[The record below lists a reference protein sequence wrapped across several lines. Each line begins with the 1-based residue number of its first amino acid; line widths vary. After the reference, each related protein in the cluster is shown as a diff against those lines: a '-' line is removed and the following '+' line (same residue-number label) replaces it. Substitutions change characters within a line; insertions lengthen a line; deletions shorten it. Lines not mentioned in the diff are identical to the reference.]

1 MIQALQE
8 TLSAVGAH
16 RGTMRDAA
24 LMYAAAGLDV
34 FPCAPGGKQPLTTR
48 GYRDAT
54 TGARRIRGWW
64 AWQPKANIGIA
75 TGHGL
80 DVLDIDVHA
89 GGDGYAVL
97 ERLHR
102 TGMVTGALAAVRTPS
117 GGTHLY
123 FPSEADRPQ
132 QTWSRGTSHV
142 DFRGTDG
149 YVLAPP
155 STVIDRGRRAGYT
168 ILTLNTEPRP
178 VDGDRIRE
186 LLTPIRPRVTVT
198 TALAGSAPAE
208 SERLTHWLGAAV
220 EGNRNASLFWAAC
233 RLAEHGIDEQGIHDL
248 LDRPALGVGLGAREI
263 DATIRSAWRTVQLT
277 PAADAGGRSAGPVP
291 GAVRR

>member
-1 MIQALQE
+1 MTPDLYE
-8 TLSAVGAH
+8 TLSAVRAH
-16 RGTMRDAA
+16 TGTIRDAA
-24 LMYAAAGLDV
+24 LIYAAAGLAV
-34 FPCAPGGKQPLTTR
+34 FPCAPGGKLPLTER

-64 AWQPKANIGIA
+64 AWQPQANIGIA

-89 GGDGYAVL
+89 GGDGYRIL

-102 TGMVTGALAAVRTPS
+102 SNLVPGALAAVRTPS

-123 FPSEADRPQ
+123 FPSAPDRPQ
-132 QTWSRGTSHV
+132 RTWSRGTMHV
-142 DFRGTDG
+142 DFRGTGG

-155 STVIDRGRRAGYT
+155 STVTDRRRSTGYT
-168 ILTLNTEPRP
+168 ILTLDADPRP
-178 VDGDRIRE
+178 VEGERIRE
-186 LLTPIRPRVTVT
+186 LLTPIRPRVTT
-198 TALAGSAPAE
+198 RRSDAARLNAGGLA
-208 SERLTHWLGAAV
+208 HWLGGAV

-248 LDRPALGVGLGAREI
+248 LDRPAFAIGLGDREVE
-263 DATIRSAWRTVQLT
+263 ATIRSAWRTVQLT
-277 PAADAGGRSAGPVP
+277 PTAGTGSRGASPVR
-291 GAVRR
+291 GGVRR

>member
-34 FPCAPGGKQPLTTR
+34 FPCAPGGKQPLTTC

-64 AWQPKANIGIA
+64 AWQPEANIGIA

-80 DVLDIDVHA
+80 DVLDVDVHA

-97 ERLHR
+97 ERLHHA
-102 TGMVTGALAAVRTPS
+102 GMVHGALAAVRTPS

-142 DFRGTDG
+142 DFRGTGG

-155 STVIDRGRRAGYT
+155 STVIDRGKPAGYT
-168 ILTLNTEPRP
+168 ILTLNADPRP

-186 LLTPIRPRVTVT
+186 LLTPIRPRVT
-198 TALAGSAPAE
+198 TARAGSARAE
-208 SERLTHWLGAAV
+208 AERLTHWLGGAV

>member
-1 MIQALQE
+1 MIE
-8 TLSAVGAH
+8 TLHEDLSAVRAH
-16 RGTMRDAA
+16 DGTLREAA

-34 FPCAPGGKQPLTTR
+34 FPCVPGGKQPLTTR

-64 AWQPKANIGIA
+64 AWKPEANIGIA

-89 GGDGYAVL
+89 GGDGYRTL

-102 TGMVTGALAAVRTPS
+102 AGMVPGALAAVRTPS

-123 FPSEADRPQ
+123 FPSDPDRPQ
-132 QTWSRGTSHV
+132 QTWSRGTRHV
-142 DFRGTDG
+142 DFRGTGG

-155 STVIDRGRRAGYT
+155 STVIDQGQRTGYT
-168 ILTLNTEPRP
+168 ILTLNAEPRP
-178 VDGDRIRE
+178 VDGDRIRD
-186 LLTPIRPRVTVT
+186 LLTPIRPRVTT
-198 TALAGSAPAE
+198 PRSDATSRGGE
-208 SERLTHWLGAAV
+208 ELTRWLFGAA
-220 EGNRNASLFWAAC
+220 EGNRNASLFWASC
-233 RLAEHGIDEQGIHDL
+233 RLAEQGYDEQGIHDL
-248 LDRPALGVGLGAREI
+248 LDRPALAVGLGAREI
-263 DATIRSAWRTVQLT
+263 EATIRSAWRTIQLT
-277 PAADAGGRSAGPVP
+277 PAADDGGRSPSAIR

>member
-1 MIQALQE
+1 MIHALQE
-8 TLSAVGAH
+8 TLSGVGAH

-34 FPCAPGGKQPLTTR
+34 FPCAPGGKQPLTEH

-64 AWQPKANIGIA
+64 AWQPEANIGIA

-80 DVLDIDVHA
+80 DVLDVDVHA

-102 TGMVTGALAAVRTPS
+102 TGMVRGALAAVRTPS

-123 FPSEADRPQ
+123 FPSDADRPQ
-132 QTWSRGTSHV
+132 QTWSRGTAHV
-142 DFRGTDG
+142 DFRGTGG

-155 STVIDRGRRAGYT
+155 SMVIDRGRRAGYT
-168 ILTLNTEPRP
+168 ILTLNTAPRA

-186 LLTPIRPRVTVT
+186 LLTPIRPRVT
-198 TALAGSAPAE
+198 AARAGAARPDA
-208 SERLTHWLGAAV
+208 ERLTHWLGGVV

-233 RLAEHGIDEQGIHDL
+233 RLAERGIDEQGMHDL
-248 LDRPALGVGLGAREI
+248 LDRPALAVGLGGREI
-263 DATIRSAWRTVQLT
+263 DATIRSAWCTVQLT
-277 PAADAGGRSAGPVP
+277 PASDAGGRSSGPVR

>member
-1 MIQALQE
+1 MTTDLYE
-8 TLSAVGAH
+8 TLSVVRAH
-16 RGTMRDAA
+16 TGTIRDAA
-24 LMYAAAGLDV
+24 LAYAAVGLAV
-34 FPCAPGGKQPLTTR
+34 FPCAPGGKQPLTER

-64 AWQPKANIGIA
+64 AWQPEANIGIA

-89 GGDGYAVL
+89 GGDGYRIL

-102 TGMVTGALAAVRTPS
+102 SNLVPGALAAVRTPS

-123 FPSEADRPQ
+123 FPSDPDRPQ
-132 QTWSRGTSHV
+132 RTWSRGTMHV
-142 DFRGTDG
+142 DFRGTGG

-155 STVIDRGRRAGYT
+155 STVTDRRRSAGYT
-168 ILTLNTEPRP
+168 ILTLNAHPRP
-178 VDGDRIRE
+178 VDGERIRE
-186 LLTPIRPRVTVT
+186 LLTPIRPRVTT
-198 TALAGSAPAE
+198 PRSDAARLDAGGLA
-208 SERLTHWLGAAV
+208 HWLGGAV

-248 LDRPALGVGLGAREI
+248 LDRPAFAIGLGDREVE
-263 DATIRSAWRTVQLT
+263 ATIRSAWRTVQLT
-277 PAADAGGRSAGPVP
+277 PTAGTGSGGANPVR
-291 GAVRR
+291 GGVRR

>member
-1 MIQALQE
+1 MVEALQE
-8 TLSAVGAH
+8 TLSAVGAQ
-16 RGTMRDAA
+16 RGTVRDAA

-34 FPCAPGGKQPLTTR
+34 FPCAPGGKQPLTEH

-64 AWQPKANIGIA
+64 AWHPEANIGIA
-75 TGHGL
+75 TGYGL
-80 DVLDIDVHA
+80 DVLDVDVHA

-102 TGMVTGALAAVRTPS
+102 AGMVHGALAAVRTPS

-123 FPSEADRPQ
+123 FPSDPDRIQ
-132 QTWSRGTSHV
+132 QTWSRGTFHV
-142 DFRGTDG
+142 DFRGAGG

-155 STVIDRGRRAGYT
+155 STVIDRGRRAEYT
-168 ILTLNTEPRP
+168 ILTVNTRSRP
-178 VDGDRIRE
+178 VDGGRIRE
-186 LLTPIRPRVTVT
+186 LLTPLRPRVAT
-198 TALAGSAPAE
+198 TRTDNMQPDA
-208 SERLTHWLGAAV
+208 ERLTQWLGGAV

-233 RLAEHGIDEQGIHDL
+233 RLAEQGIDEQGMHDL
-248 LDRPALGVGLGAREI
+248 LDRPALAVGLGVREI
-263 DATIRSAWRTVQLT
+263 DATVRSAWRTVQLT
-277 PAADAGGRSAGPVP
+277 PASDAGGRSLGPVR

>member
-1 MIQALQE
+1 MTTDLYE
-8 TLSAVGAH
+8 TLSAVRAH
-16 RGTMRDAA
+16 TGTIRDAA
-24 LMYAAAGLDV
+24 LTYAATGLAV
-34 FPCAPGGKQPLTTR
+34 FPCVPGGKQPLTER

-64 AWQPKANIGIA
+64 AWQPQANIGIA

-89 GGDGYAVL
+89 AGDGYRIL

-102 TGMVTGALAAVRTPS
+102 SDLVPGALAAVRTPS

-123 FPSEADRPQ
+123 FPSDPDRPQ
-132 QTWSRGTSHV
+132 RTWSRGTMHV
-142 DFRGTDG
+142 DFRGTGG

-155 STVIDRGRRAGYT
+155 STVTGPSRSAGYT
-168 ILTLNTEPRP
+168 ILTLNADPRP

-186 LLTPIRPRVTVT
+186 LLTPIRPRIT
-198 TALAGSAPAE
+198 TPRSDAARLDAGGLA
-208 SERLTHWLGAAV
+208 RWLGGAV

-233 RLAEHGIDEQGIHDL
+233 RLVEHGIDERAIHDL
-248 LDRPALGVGLGAREI
+248 LDRPASAIGLGDPEVE
-263 DATIRSAWRTVQLT
+263 ATIRSAWRTVQLT
-277 PAADAGGRSAGPVP
+277 PTAGTSSGGANPVR
-291 GAVRR
+291 GGVRR